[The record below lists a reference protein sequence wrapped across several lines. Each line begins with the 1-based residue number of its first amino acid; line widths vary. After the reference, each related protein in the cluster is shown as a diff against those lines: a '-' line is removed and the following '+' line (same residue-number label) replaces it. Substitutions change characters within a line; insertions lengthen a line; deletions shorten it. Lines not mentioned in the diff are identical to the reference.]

1 MENLDLLFSPKRIRH
16 VEIKN
21 RIAVTAHATALNP
34 TSMPSDQFINYNVA
48 KARGGVGL
56 LMSMGSSS
64 VHPTSP
70 NSDWGGIHNWDDD
83 VIPYFKKMSEA
94 IKPYG
99 TVLMAQISH
108 RGRRTYND
116 VTWLPTYAP
125 SDIPEPNHIHMPHI
139 VQPDDIDWLVDA
151 YVKAALR
158 LKKGGFDGVEIS
170 AAHGHLI
177 DNFWSPISNN
187 RTDEYGGSLE
197 NRMKFGNQVIDAVRD
212 AVGDDFLVALR
223 ITGDELIEGGLTN
236 EDMQEIALRSVQSGK
251 IDLLNVIG
259 SVGATE
265 YHTALTVPSM
275 NYPLGVFTGF
285 AGAIRSYLQ
294 ENGVDVPV
302 LTCGRIVHP
311 LQANQ
316 VLEEGQADFVGMN
329 RAIIADPDL
338 PKKAK
343 EGKIDDI
350 RICMG
355 ANEGCIGRIYAGKP
369 MICVQNP
376 LISRESELMEWAPA
390 EVKKKVLV
398 IGGGPGGMEAARM
411 ATERGH
417 RVTIWEKSSTLG
429 GQIRLAAK
437 APNREAWASSVDWL
451 EGQIR
456 KLGVEIQLN
465 HAGTVENVLDFAPD
479 AVVVATGSTARRLD
493 IPGTDLP
500 FVVTAREALEGTAEI
515 GERVLFIDEHH
526 HQEGLSVAEALA
538 ERGHNVEVISRL
550 WTVGEEIDGTMRPDL
565 YARLDNL
572 GVQTIPVTNAKEI
585 NEQKTVLVE
594 HYLSHREWE
603 MGPYDTV
610 VVAAKGVANDSLWKE
625 LKGKVPELHLIG
637 DAVAARSLNHAL
649 LEGTRVARQIGGAVA
664 AHSLNHTL

>member
-1 MENLDLLFSPKRIRH
+1 MENLDLLFSPYRIRN

-34 TSMPSDQFINYNVA
+34 NSYPSDQFIEYNVA

-56 LMSMGSSS
+56 LMTMGSAS

-70 NSDWGGIHNWDDD
+70 NSDWGGIHIWDDE
-83 VIPYFKKMSEA
+83 VIPHLKKMSEA

-108 RGRRTYND
+108 RGRRTWND

-125 SDIPEPNHIHMPHI
+125 SDIVEPNHYHMPHI
-139 VQPDDIDWLVDA
+139 VQADDIDWLVDA
-151 YVKAALR
+151 YVQAALR
-158 LKKGGFDGVEIS
+158 LQKGGFHGAEIS

-177 DNFWSPISNN
+177 DNFWSPISNT
-187 RTDEYGGSLE
+187 RTDEFGGSLE
-197 NRMKFGNQVIDAVRD
+197 NRMRFGNMVIDAVRD
-212 AVGDDFLVALR
+212 AVGEDFLLALR
-223 ITGDELIEGGLTN
+223 ITGDELIENGLTN

-251 IDLLNVIG
+251 IDMLNVIG
-259 SVGATE
+259 SVGATQ

-285 AGAIRSYLQ
+285 AGAIKAYLQ
-294 ENGVDVPV
+294 ENGSDVPV

-316 VLEEGQADFVGMN
+316 ILEEGQADFVGMN

-338 PKKAK
+338 PQKAQ

-350 RICMG
+350 RLCMG
-355 ANEGCIGRIYAGKP
+355 ANEGCIGRIYIGKP
-369 MICVQNP
+369 MTCVQNP
-376 LISRESELMEWAPA
+376 VISRESELMDWAPA
-390 EVKKKVLV
+390 EVAKKVLV
-398 IGGGPGGMEAARM
+398 IGGGPGGLEAARM
-411 ATERGH
+411 AAERGH
-417 RVTIWEKSSTLG
+417 KVTIWEKSGTLG

-437 APNREAWASSVDWL
+437 APNRESWVSSVDWL

-456 KLGVEIQLN
+456 KLGVDIQLN
-465 HAGTVENVLDFAPD
+465 QTATVENVLDFAPE

-500 FVVTAREALEGTAEI
+500 FVVTARDVLEENVTI
-515 GERVLFIDEHH
+515 GEKVLFIDEHH
-526 HQEGLSVAEALA
+526 HQEGLSVAEFLA
-538 ERGHNVEVISRL
+538 ERGHAVEVISRL
-550 WTVGEEIDGTMRPDL
+550 WVVGEEIDGTMRPDL
-565 YARLDNL
+565 YARLDAL
-572 GVQTIPVTNAKEI
+572 GVQIIPVTNAKEV

-649 LEGTRVARQIGGAVA
+649 LEGTRVARQIGNAVE
-664 AHSLNHTL
+664 AHSLV

>member
-34 TSMPSDQFINYNVA
+34 NAYPSDQFIDYNVN

-56 LMSMGSSS
+56 LMTMGSSS

-83 VIPYFKKMSEA
+83 VIPYFKKMSEK

-108 RGRRTYND
+108 KGRRTLND
-116 VTWLPTYAP
+116 VTWLPTYSV
-125 SDIPEPNHIHMPHI
+125 SDIPEPSHRDMPHVI
-139 VQPDDIDWLVDA
+139 QPDDIDWLVDS
-151 YVKAALR
+151 YVKAAVR

-177 DNFWSPISNN
+177 DSFWSSIANN

-197 NRMKFGNQVIDAVRD
+197 NRMKFGNMVIDAVRD

-223 ITGDELIEGGLTN
+223 ITGDELIENGLTN

-259 SVGATE
+259 STGATE

-275 NYPLGVFTGF
+275 NYPLGIFTGF
-285 AGAIRSYLQ
+285 AGSIRAYLQ
-294 ENGVDVPV
+294 ENGIDVPV

-311 LQANQ
+311 LQAQQ

-338 PKKAK
+338 PKKAE
-343 EGKIDDI
+343 EGRIDDI
-350 RICMG
+350 RLCMG
-355 ANEGCIGRIYAGKP
+355 ANEGCIGRIYVGKP

-376 LISRESELMEWAPA
+376 VISRESELMNWAPA
-390 EVKKKVLV
+390 EVQKKVLV
-398 IGGGPGGMEAARM
+398 IGGGPGGMETARM
-411 ATERGH
+411 AAERGH
-417 RVTIWEKSSTLG
+417 RVTLWEKSDTLG

-437 APNREAWASSVDWL
+437 APNREAYASSVDWL

-465 HAGTVENVLDFAPD
+465 HAGTVENVVDFAPD

-500 FVVTAREALEGTAEI
+500 FVVTAREALAETAEI
-515 GERVLFIDEHH
+515 GERVLFIDDHH
-526 HQEGLSVAEALA
+526 HQEGLSVAEFLA
-538 ERGHNVEVISRL
+538 ERGHTVEVISRL
-550 WTVGEEIDGTMRPDL
+550 WSVGEEIDGTLRPDL
-565 YARLDNL
+565 YARLDAL

-625 LKGKVPELHLIG
+625 LKGKVSELHLIG
-637 DAVAARSLNHAL
+637 DAMAARSLNHAL
-649 LEGTRVARQIGGAVA
+649 LEGTRVARQI
-664 AHSLNHTL
+664 